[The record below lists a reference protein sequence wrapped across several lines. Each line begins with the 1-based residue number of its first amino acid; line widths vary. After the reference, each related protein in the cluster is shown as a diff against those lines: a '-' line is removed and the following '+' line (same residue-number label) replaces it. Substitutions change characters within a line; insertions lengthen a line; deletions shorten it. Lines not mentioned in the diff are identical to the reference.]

1 MRRILFCLPLLCFAC
16 DDDASE
22 TVVDAEVPP
31 VADAAVPEPDAAPDP
46 DQAAYAH
53 TFGVYGLEAFEEA
66 EPCVIWKLNNDQP
79 LYVNRVSVGNDGSWH
94 HSNWFVVPDTLYPGP
109 DGYFRCH
116 DREFEELKSAVAG
129 SVLFA
134 QSTQSIIEHQQFG
147 PGAVVKIPPHHSV
160 VAGVHMLNLADRP
173 VETELRMELGLI
185 HPKDV
190 TAILSVFRLTYGDLA
205 IPAGG
210 EARFTGECDF
220 STALAGGSLK
230 MHWVLPHYHYL
241 GNHFRLSLLGG
252 EADGEDFFALD
263 GFNADANGKAFDPPI
278 PLDSATGVR
287 FTCGYLNPTDSE
299 VGWGIGDQEMC
310 VMLALV
316 EADTLMDASVS
327 TTTSVEMRDGIEHHT
342 GECNVLAVPK
352 NAAQGPPS
360 DEEKAAELY
369 VPPTADADVD
379 VVAAPDCVD
388 TPADAVFD
396 GDPTLSAVR
405 AAVFLPRCSFSS
417 CHGNGGSA
425 GGLDLSAE
433 DLHAELL
440 NHDLARSSDLPLVKP
455 GDAEGSY
462 LFQVLSTCRAADG
475 PPHMPLNAPSLIP
488 PDLSA
493 LVRDWIAAGANA
505 D

>member
-190 TAILSVFRLTYGDLA
+190 TAILSVFPPSGTEVHGIALERVSRWITRILLKRRARSFFT
-205 IPAGG
+205 
-210 EARFTGECDF
+210 ARFITLRKQLE
-220 STALAGGSLK
+220 SL
-230 MHWVLPHYHYL
+230 
-241 GNHFRLSLLGG
+241 SQ
-252 EADGEDFFALD
+252 
-263 GFNADANGKAFDPPI
+263 
-278 PLDSATGVR
+278 
-287 FTCGYLNPTDSE
+287 LN
-299 VGWGIGDQEMC
+299 
-310 VMLALV
+310 
-316 EADTLMDASVS
+316 
-327 TTTSVEMRDGIEHHT
+327 
-342 GECNVLAVPK
+342 
-352 NAAQGPPS
+352 
-360 DEEKAAELY
+360 
-369 VPPTADADVD
+369 
-379 VVAAPDCVD
+379 
-388 TPADAVFD
+388 
-396 GDPTLSAVR
+396 
-405 AAVFLPRCSFSS
+405 
-417 CHGNGGSA
+417 
-425 GGLDLSAE
+425 
-433 DLHAELL
+433 
-440 NHDLARSSDLPLVKP
+440 
-455 GDAEGSY
+455 
-462 LFQVLSTCRAADG
+462 
-475 PPHMPLNAPSLIP
+475 
-488 PDLSA
+488 
-493 LVRDWIAAGANA
+493 
-505 D
+505 